1 MATLTL
7 DIPDT
12 NVVNL
17 NLLKQQLQKIVDAMI
32 AIPNCITK
40 EDQHQDDIHI
50 FDCLHD
56 DWGGDLDPNDI
67 AEDLRKN
74 RVSDWNSQYQD

>member
-12 NVVNL
+12 NVINL
-17 NLLKQQLQKIVDAMI
+17 SLLKFQLQKIVDAMI
-32 AIPNCITK
+32 SIPNCIETEK
-40 EDQHQDDIHI
+40 HHDDIHI

-56 DWGGDLDPNDI
+56 DWGGDRDPNEI
-67 AEDLRKN
+67 ADELRN
-74 RVSDWNSQYQD
+74 SRINDWNVEPW